1 MHSVSQL
8 EIMNTAYFECL
19 QAVLIIH
26 VHVRLRNFNINDS
39 SYFGNGDQLFI

>member
-26 VHVRLRNFNINDS
+26 VPVRLRNFNINDS